1 MKNKKVNPL
10 YADFVRLLELE
21 KIEPADVQHL
31 SPDQLHEFKGLVKLK
46 LTTVTGTKHEREV
59 ARYQRILEP
68 EKSTAL
74 TPALPENHEFD
85 YLFELDRI
93 DRSHTQN
100 FTPEQK
106 KRFREVLESKLNNT
120 TGEALDALCE
130 KIAVF
135 LDDEKIWEINHQ
147 KINNAVRT
155 FVNKYGTM
163 PTKSHLVKETG
174 LSKPTVY
181 KHIQAIKTSP
191 IITEQ
196 NELFGLM
203 TKQVLGKLLQTALR
217 GDVAAA
223 KLYLNTV
230 SKQYPG
236 TGNDVV
242 INTQNNIQI
251 NRTVLNQQTIE
262 QLNPEQLQQ
271 IEEIIKRSLEKRNN

>member
-106 KRFREVLESKLNNT
+106 TRFREVLENKLSTT
-120 TGEALDALCE
+120 TGEALDALSE

-163 PTKSHLVKETG
+163 PTKSHLAKETG